1 MITTMDKVT
10 FFFVSRMFFEDF
22 LMPGQEK
29 LIIFAHEIN
38 VDRFGQLATTVKNA
52 KYSLHVLDAYLP
64 NDTPFSLLLNVY

>member
-1 MITTMDKVT
+1 MITTGKVIV
-10 FFFVSRMFFEDF
+10 FFVSHTFFEDF
-22 LMPGQEK
+22 LMPGREK
-29 LIIFAHEIN
+29 LIIFAREID